1 MIALTQSERQSSAWQ
16 KLMER
21 FKVRLESLRAANDGP
36 KDAVETAELRGRI
49 AEIKALMAMDAERRN
64 D

>member
-1 MIALTQSERQSSAWQ
+1 MTGLTSFERQSPVWR

-21 FKVRLESLRAANDGP
+21 FEARLHNLRAMNDGP
-36 KDAVETAELRGRI
+36 KDAAETAELRGRI
-49 AEIKALMAMDAERRN
+49 AEIKALLAMDVEPTQ

>member
-1 MIALTQSERQSSAWQ
+1 MTEFTAQERQSTAWR

-21 FKVRLESLRAANDGP
+21 FKARLESLRAMNDGP

-49 AEIKALMAMDAERRN
+49 AEIKALMSLDIEPCT